1 MNIFFSI
8 GIKIFSLC
16 ALKFGGHAASQ
27 FSFVSQSCCGT
38 VLFAPNPL
46 PLKKRAAGFPL
57 QSLARGG
64 VRVWHFKILIIG
76 KLLATAL
83 IS

>member
-27 FSFVSQSCCGT
+27 FSFVSQYCCGT

-64 VRVWHFKILIIG
+64 VQVWPF
-76 KLLATAL
+76 
-83 IS
+83 